1 MELNASTG
9 AVKKQN
15 IRKFNFAWL
24 DEDIFKGWLAP
35 HSENNKAFCTAC
47 QKILTCYKS
56 HLIKHS
62 KSAAHVEKIN
72 SQSLNNNDNALNS
85 SVSSVSNCKEKIKC
99 AEIKLSAFFAEHNI
113 AFQVV
118 EHLIPL
124 LKDINLEPELVQSLS
139 LSQKKCKYIVK
150 EVLAKREIEELTKI
164 LQTRKFSILLDES
177 TDITDTKFLCLLVQ
191 YLCPTDKKVKTKLF
205 ELISLDAK
213 DCTANKIFQTFKSL
227 FEKREI
233 SLQNIVGMASD
244 NASVMIGHN
253 NSFFSRL
260 QSEVPSVVLMN
271 CICHSSAIIASK
283 ACEELPQSCEQLIR
297 GVSTYISGSAKRCA
311 ILGEFQ
317 NFFNVEKQ
325 KNS

>member
-1 MELNASTG
+1 M
-9 AVKKQN
+9 
-15 IRKFNFAWL
+15 
-24 DEDIFKGWLAP
+24 
-35 HSENNKAFCTAC
+35 
-47 QKILTCYKS
+47 
-56 HLIKHS
+56 
-62 KSAAHVEKIN
+62 
-72 SQSLNNNDNALNS
+72 
-85 SVSSVSNCKEKIKC
+85 
-99 AEIKLSAFFAEHNI
+99 
-113 AFQVV
+113 
-118 EHLIPL
+118 
-124 LKDINLEPELVQSLS
+124 QSLS

-271 CICHSSAIIASK
+271 CICYSSAIIASK